1 MILMAEVLET
11 SGMSGRFGHISE
23 IGRLFVTSKIVLEEY
38 LVTEN
43 TYSVISVVKGYSV
56 PIM

>member
-1 MILMAEVLET
+1 M
-11 SGMSGRFGHISE
+11 
-23 IGRLFVTSKIVLEEY
+23 TSKIVLEEY